1 MPLKK
6 QVVEVPVVG
15 NLNLFDSKSRNLRI
29 VLDSCGVTSE
39 DPGRSPIT
47 FNVYADAYL
56 GYGVL
61 SIYLKTLNFKSLL
74 PCPIVIKNLN
84 SKLTS

>member
-1 MPLKK
+1 
-6 QVVEVPVVG
+6 VEVPVVG

-47 FNVYADAYL
+47 FNVYADAYF
-56 GYGVL
+56 GYGIL
-61 SIYLKTLNFKSLL
+61 SIYLKTINFKSHL
-74 PCPIVIKNLN
+74 PCPLVIINNNLNLN
-84 SKLTS
+84 S